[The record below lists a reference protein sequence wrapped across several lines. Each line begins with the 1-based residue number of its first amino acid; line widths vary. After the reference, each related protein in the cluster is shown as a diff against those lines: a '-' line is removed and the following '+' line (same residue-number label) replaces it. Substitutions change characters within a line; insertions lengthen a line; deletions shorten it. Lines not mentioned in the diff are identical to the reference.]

1 MYTPGRKF
9 FRVYFGCLVLFSAA
23 GCVMQPEIRQ
33 SGAAWVPSPNFDER
47 RPNFVI
53 IHGTTSDTVD
63 HALRTLTDPERKVSA
78 HYLIGRDGAVIQ
90 LVDERMRAWH
100 AGASRWGML
109 SDLNSAS
116 IGIELEYPAAPA
128 SPPWPQVQ
136 LDAAVAHVRGLVQI
150 YQVPRANM
158 LRHAEVDPK
167 NRSDPRSFPW
177 QDFVARVYHGI
188 DDALADT
195 LRNAAWNA
203 GGIPFNREAAFP
215 RYAREH
221 GLGNPETPEFDFGIA
236 GQQYRGQGF
245 SRGIIYARVGEWG
258 DIREVIW

>member
-1 MYTPGRKF
+1 MLEYRDWYGTQNWSDREAGGIQYSIRYIIIHDTEGPRD
-9 FRVYFGCLVLFSAA
+9 AA
-23 GCVMQPEIRQ
+23 L
-33 SGAAWVPSPNFDER
+33 AWWCSPNN
-47 RPNFVI
+47 P
-53 IHGTTSDTVD
+53 SQS
-63 HALRTLTDPERKVSA
+63 SA
-78 HYLIGRDGAVIQ
+78 HDLIDSAGVIHHC
-90 LVDERMRAWH
+90 VPYEKAAHH
-100 AGASRWGML
+100 AGGSHIPGFNQPDPATGRCEPNANL
-109 SDLNSAS
+109 AS